1 MATKYYLDLPEIQQ
15 SFTSLTKARE
25 IAWYVSAYSPRKP
38 IRIVSTADGGIGLC
52 TEGYVGMFDW
62 EHRYWED
69 RLGIPITTFNLKR
82 DGSVGEPVK
91 TKIHYQTRKKV

>member
-1 MATKYYLDLPEIQQ
+1 MMATKYYLDLPEIQQ
-15 SFTSLTKARE
+15 VFNSLTKARE
-25 IAWYVSAYSPRKP
+25 IAWYVSAFSPRKP
-38 IRIVSTADGGIGLC
+38 IRIVHTVDGGSGWA

-69 RLGIPITTFNLKR
+69 RLSNTFNLKR

-91 TKIHYQTRKKV
+91 TKIHYQTRKRM